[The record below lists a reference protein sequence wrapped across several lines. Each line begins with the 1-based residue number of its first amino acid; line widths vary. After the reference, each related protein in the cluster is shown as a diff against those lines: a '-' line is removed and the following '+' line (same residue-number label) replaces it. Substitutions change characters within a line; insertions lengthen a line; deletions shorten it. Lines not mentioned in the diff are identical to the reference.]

1 MISKNEL
8 DEFHHLYEH
17 NLKDK
22 ATKMLRTKINVNDEC
37 FLDEHMKGNL
47 LTYVLISDERSGL
60 IYDWIDLLLDNGAD
74 INLVDENHYPPIYYA
89 LFHETS
95 SVFDYLVAKGANID
109 FKVDEHTHF
118 VESILL
124 HNKDKLSW
132 VAPFYTQIDWTHIND
147 GIHEEMRLYSIYIEL
162 QKYVEQKE
170 QAQQKINEQYKQF
183 LNLYTHNLKLDAMK
197 MIRDGLALNEFLV
210 INQTSLER
218 ITLLNALIIHHYH
231 EHVYDWID
239 LLLDNGANIDLG
251 QDNKQSVIHKALEGN
266 NKMMFNYLMNKR
278 VKLNLTELISVS
290 PYFVD
295 WLKEQRRL
303 DWFYPWYDKFDW
315 THMDKTISEEIKKG
329 YDIFKFKEKLEQEL
343 IETDKKIIKI

>member
-60 IYDWIDLLLDNGAD
+60 I
-74 INLVDENHYPPIYYA
+74 
-89 LFHETS
+89 
-95 SVFDYLVAKGANID
+95 
-109 FKVDEHTHF
+109 
-118 VESILL
+118 
-124 HNKDKLSW
+124 
-132 VAPFYTQIDWTHIND
+132 
-147 GIHEEMRLYSIYIEL
+147 
-162 QKYVEQKE
+162 
-170 QAQQKINEQYKQF
+170 
-183 LNLYTHNLKLDAMK
+183 
-197 MIRDGLALNEFLV
+197 
-210 INQTSLER
+210 
-218 ITLLNALIIHHYH
+218 
-231 EHVYDWID
+231 YDWID

-315 THMDKTISEEIKKG
+315 THIDKTISEEIKKG